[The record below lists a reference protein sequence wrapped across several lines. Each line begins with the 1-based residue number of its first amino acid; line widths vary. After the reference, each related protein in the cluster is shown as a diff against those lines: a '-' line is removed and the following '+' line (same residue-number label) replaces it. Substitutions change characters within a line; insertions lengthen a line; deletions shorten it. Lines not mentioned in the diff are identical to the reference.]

1 MSRRIEVE
9 YILKNEEGIEV
20 ARFQNIDDAKHYDRM
35 LAAADEIFNMFSSIK
50 ELDSV
55 KEAVKD
61 DISFQLAKH
70 SDEVLAILSA
80 INGKKKSLTKKEKP
94 EQLAGVEELRPA
106 V

>member
-1 MSRRIEVE
+1 MSKKR
-9 YILKNEEGIEV
+9 
-20 ARFQNIDDAKHYDRM
+20 
-35 LAAADEIFNMFSSIK
+35 
-50 ELDSV
+50 
-55 KEAVKD
+55 VKD